1 MVSAESRFL
10 IDTAF
15 IFERTYKTFFETP
28 LLTAERGDHTLT
40 FGFARD
46 FLRLRRKLGIR
57 TGVLIIGKEVHSITT
72 DKNIENVI
80 AILQGL
86 TIPYI
91 HDSQNLGLHLVGFLC
106 PRFSHIVTGDRR
118 FLQLSGTNVSVVL
131 VQKGTRN
138 RCDLM
143 SSETV
148 RKVLGVAP
156 TELPTYLALTEISNA
171 EKLTTRQAV
180 RLIELYGDLPSLY
193 DNLSKVASFQIR
205 KTLVASECRIR
216 EHYENS
222 KAERVL
228 EPISCNIQNCSLSE
242 LDTESNRNL
251 LRTYGFH
258 SLVAILADPSDVQLE
273 MNDIKPPPDSYH
285 AVVDG
290 KGIRELECLMRSS
303 KLCSIDTESD
313 DKDPREG
320 TLLGVAFSVKAGET
334 YFVPLIDNDLKD
346 VGKDDVVKIL
356 NRICDSD
363 VHFIGH
369 NAKYDYLLLRRHGI
383 RIKSIHFDT
392 MLAAYDCHGDW
403 ASFSLQYMARRLLG
417 QEIKAYA
424 DLVDKDSTFLDLPF
438 KEMFHHACQD
448 ADMTMRLYPILLDQ
462 LKEKTIT
469 EQFSNHTMPLVQCLG
484 NLEFQGISVDSG
496 QIDVIRRSLAE
507 KASRL
512 KDNICK
518 KVGKAFDIESE
529 KDLSEVL
536 REALVLRGY
545 IAPRR
550 ITMSILEQL
559 ATSEPMVRWIV
570 EYKRLR
576 NRIMGVDSI
585 SAAVSDG
592 KIYPLFN
599 QIRSRAGLVA
609 TTGPSL
615 FDIDSLPAL
624 RSCFDISVY
633 DYFKDRQRSLDTL
646 AKMTQDTILQ
656 SVRTSESKVDTFM
669 AKHPLMKD
677 FDHDELLLSL
687 VRGQSESK
695 LSKQFL
701 VDRFTVRT
709 IKRDLETRYQALF
722 RWLNNYRRMAQ
733 AKGYGVNPIDGK
745 RKYID
750 GLKSSDIARKEQALE
765 HAVRWLIRY

>member
-1 MVSAESRFL
+1 M
-10 IDTAF
+10 
-15 IFERTYKTFFETP
+15 
-28 LLTAERGDHTLT
+28 
-40 FGFARD
+40 
-46 FLRLRRKLGIR
+46 
-57 TGVLIIGKEVHSITT
+57 
-72 DKNIENVI
+72 
-80 AILQGL
+80 
-86 TIPYI
+86 
-91 HDSQNLGLHLVGFLC
+91 
-106 PRFSHIVTGDRR
+106 
-118 FLQLSGTNVSVVL
+118 
-131 VQKGTRN
+131 
-138 RCDLM
+138 
-143 SSETV
+143 
-148 RKVLGVAP
+148 
-156 TELPTYLALTEISNA
+156 
-171 EKLTTRQAV
+171 
-180 RLIELYGDLPSLY
+180 
-193 DNLSKVASFQIR
+193 
-205 KTLVASECRIR
+205 
-216 EHYENS
+216 
-222 KAERVL
+222 
-228 EPISCNIQNCSLSE
+228 
-242 LDTESNRNL
+242 
-251 LRTYGFH
+251 
-258 SLVAILADPSDVQLE
+258 LADPSNVRLE
-273 MNDIKPPPDSYH
+273 LNDIKRTQDSYH
-285 AVVDG
+285 AVVDS
-290 KGIRELECLMRSS
+290 KGIRELEYLMRSA

-313 DKDPREG
+313 DKDPRQG
-320 TLLGVAFSVKAGET
+320 TLLGVSFSVKAGEA

-346 VGKDDVVKIL
+346 MGKDDVVDIL
-356 NRICDSD
+356 KRICGSD
-363 VHFIGH
+363 IHVIGH

-383 RIKSIHFDT
+383 RIKSIQCDT

-403 ASFSLQYMARRLLG
+403 ASFSLQYIARRLLG

-424 DLVDKDSTFLDLPF
+424 DVVDKDSTFRDLPF
-438 KEMFHHACQD
+438 KEMFHYACQD

-462 LKEKTIT
+462 LKEKNIT
-469 EQFSNHTMPLVQCLG
+469 EEFFNHTMPLVQCLG
-484 NLEFQGISVDSG
+484 DLEFQGISVDSG

-518 KVGKAFDIESE
+518 KVGKVFDLESE

-559 ATSEPMVRWIV
+559 ATSEPMVRSIV

-576 NRIMGVDSI
+576 NRIMGVDAI

-599 QIRSRAGLVA
+599 QIRSRAGLMA

-624 RSCFDISVY
+624 RSCFDISIY
-633 DYFKDRQRSLDTL
+633 DYFKDRKRSLDTL
-646 AKMTQDTILQ
+646 AKMTQDPILQ
-656 SVRTSESKVDTFM
+656 SVRTSKSKVDIFM

-677 FDHDELLLSL
+677 CDLDELLLSL
-687 VRGQSESK
+687 VLGKSESK

-722 RWLNNYRRMAQ
+722 HWLNNYRRMAQ
-733 AKGYGVNPIDGK
+733 AKGYGINPIDGR

-750 GLKSSDIARKEQALE
+750 GLKGSDIAKKEQALE